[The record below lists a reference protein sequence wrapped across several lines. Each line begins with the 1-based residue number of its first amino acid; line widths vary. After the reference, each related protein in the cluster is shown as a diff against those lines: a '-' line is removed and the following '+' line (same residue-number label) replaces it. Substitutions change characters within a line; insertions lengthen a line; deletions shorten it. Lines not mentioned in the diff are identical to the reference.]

1 MTYASIKLTDRDGK
15 LDMHVE
21 YSGGMDERLP
31 SHQHIFLMVANM
43 EQMAVPEGDPVH
55 ILGAPDGKLPTI
67 KRNADGQ
74 VVGWGA
80 AGDVEDAK
88 IVS

>member
-1 MTYASIKLTDRDGK
+1 MTYASITLTDRDGK

-43 EQMAVPEGDPVH
+43 EQMASPKASRFTSWASRAGNCRRSSAT
-55 ILGAPDGKLPTI
+55 LTGKWLRGR
-67 KRNADGQ
+67 K
-74 VVGWGA
+74 
-80 AGDVEDAK
+80 AG
-88 IVS
+88 